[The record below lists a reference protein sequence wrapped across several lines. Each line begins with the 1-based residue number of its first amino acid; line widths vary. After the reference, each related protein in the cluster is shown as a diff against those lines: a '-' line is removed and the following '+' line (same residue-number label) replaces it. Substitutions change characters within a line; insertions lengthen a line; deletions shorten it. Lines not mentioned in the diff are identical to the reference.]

1 MSHLLLRLTA
11 LPFDLSAY
19 LREEGR
25 LAVLVGVTARRDSGH
40 QCYLAL
46 RPEADPSPDSV
57 GALLT
62 RRRTVPVG

>member
-1 MSHLLLRLTA
+1 MSHPLLRLTA
-11 LPFDLSAY
+11 LPFDLSTY

-46 RPEADPSPDSV
+46 RPEAEPSPDSV

>member
-25 LAVLVGVTARRDSGH
+25 LAVLVGVTARRDS
-40 QCYLAL
+40 ATNVTWPSDPKPSRL
-46 RPEADPSPDSV
+46 RTLWERYSPV
-57 GALLT
+57 GA
-62 RRRTVPVG
+62 PCP

>member
-1 MSHLLLRLTA
+1 MSNLFLRLTA
-11 LPFDLSAY
+11 LPFGLSPY

-25 LAVLVGVTARRDSGH
+25 LAVWVGVTARRDSGH

-46 RPEADPSPDSV
+46 RPEDEPSPDSV

-62 RRRTVPVG
+62 RGRTVPVR

>member
-1 MSHLLLRLTA
+1 MSRLFLRLTA

-19 LREEGR
+19 LHEERR
-25 LAVLVGVTARRDSGH
+25 LAGLVGVTARRDSGH

-46 RPEADPSPDSV
+46 RPEAEPSPDSV